1 MKGNFTP
8 YIIGAVVAAVLLF
21 GYYYF
26 DANRVSAELEVLKS
40 QNEAKRKKIDDLTLA
55 LETKDELYRQQ
66 IRLMIEDSEAL
77 EKKKRVIRKQ
87 IAEIKRLRAVELLEI
102 SDLPIAD
109 IAKRTSEIIKL
120 EPPHI
125 DINPVGN
132 LELDEEAARANLLLL
147 VDGVFVAQDLERVRE
162 LLRNTEGVVQNLQRV
177 VDLQKELISNLEKG
191 KDLVSER
198 SELKIEELEK
208 EISVLKKRARKR
220 SVVAAFI
227 GLITGFFLATR

>member
-1 MKGNFTP
+1 MKGSFTP
-8 YIIGAVVAAVLLF
+8 YIIGAVLGAVLLF

-26 DANRVSAELEVLKS
+26 DANRASAELEVLKS

-66 IRLMIEDSEAL
+66 IRLRIEDSEAL

-87 IAEIKRLRAVELLEI
+87 IAEIKRLRTVELLEI

-125 DINPVGN
+125 DINPAGN
-132 LELDEEAARANLLLL
+132 LELDEEAAKANLLLL

-162 LLRNTEGVVQNLQRV
+162 LLRSTEGVVQNLQRV
-177 VDLQKELISNLEKG
+177 VDLQKELISNLEKE

-198 SELKIEELEK
+198 SELKIGELEK

-220 SVVAAFI
+220 NVVAAFI
-227 GLITGFFLATR
+227 GLVAGLFLGR